1 MFIILV
7 VFWKS
12 STFAFYLIVSVV
24 KVGGH
29 IAGFTSLSILSSVME
44 LVQYIFLSS
53 DRMLWKPKL

>member
-24 KVGGH
+24 KVGDH

-44 LVQYIFLSS
+44 LVQ
-53 DRMLWKPKL
+53 